1 MQSIPQKHTAEVQI
15 SREGAMPV
23 VEVSVPH
30 GTRLVDLVKL
40 NDLISREI
48 NPKVSPRG
56 CGPCLSGLDFRIR
69 ERFEE
74 VIRVD
79 LEAMQIIR

>member
-1 MQSIPQKHTAEVQI
+1 MDKNLAEIFI

-23 VEVSVPH
+23 VELVVPH
-30 GTRLVDLVKL
+30 GTSLAELVRLQEM
-40 NDLISREI
+40 ISSEI
-48 NPKVSPRG
+48 NPKISPRG
-56 CGPCLSGLDFRIR
+56 CQPCVSGLDFRIR

-79 LEAMQIIR
+79 LDAMKIIS

>member
-1 MQSIPQKHTAEVQI
+1 MKKNFAEIFI

-23 VEVSVPH
+23 VELVIPN
-30 GTRLVDLVKL
+30 GTKL
-40 NDLISREI
+40 SDLIKVQELLSREI
-48 NPKVSPRG
+48 NPKISPRG
-56 CGPCLSGLDFRIR
+56 CQTCLSGLDFRIR

-79 LEAMQIIR
+79 LDAMQIISSE

>member
-1 MQSIPQKHTAEVQI
+1 MNKNTAEIFI

-23 VEVSVPH
+23 VELVIPH
-30 GTRLVDLVKL
+30 GTKLTELVRLQE
-40 NDLISREI
+40 LISNEI
-48 NPKVSPRG
+48 NPKISPRG
-56 CGPCLSGLDFRIR
+56 CQTCLSGLDFRIR

-79 LEAMQIIR
+79 LDAMRIIS